1 MDVPLDPSRAVPL
14 ATEPV
19 PSCVLCGKA
28 VGRVVHANL
37 TDRLFGAPGTWT
49 LHTCSDAACGHI
61 WLDPR
66 PTPEAIGRAYAGY
79 YTHAAV
85 GDNPDLA
92 PGRFTSIHLAYLA
105 KRWGYP
111 LPPNTPAAPPT
122 GSHFTRAE
130 LDFSVLWQPFRPSG
144 TLFEIGCGNG
154 WALELMQR
162 RGWTVAGIDPDP
174 AAVASA
180 RARGLDVTQA
190 LPGDPAVA
198 AHAGKY
204 DAVVAVHVLE
214 HVYDPKAFLATC
226 KALLRPG
233 GQLTLVT
240 PNAGG
245 RGRRVFGND
254 WRGLEPPRHLHL
266 FSKPT
271 LDRLLTAEKFTHFST
286 FSSARDA
293 HNIFVASHRLSLGAD
308 IHAPRPP
315 AIKVRA
321 KLFQISEM
329 IRNSFGGCVG
339 EELVATA
346 RVSS

>member
-1 MDVPLDPSRAVPL
+1 MDAPLVAAPPEAL

-19 PSCVLCGKA
+19 PRCALCGQP
-28 VGRVVHANL
+28 VGRIVHANL

-49 LHTCSDAACGHI
+49 LRTCSDPACGHL

-92 PGRFTSIHLAYLA
+92 PGRFTPAHLAYLHA
-105 KRWGYP
+105 HWGYP
-111 LPPNTPAAPPT
+111 LPPNTPAAKPS
-122 GSHFTRAE
+122 GSPFTRAE
-130 LDFSVLWQPFRPSG
+130 LDFSVLWQPFRTGG

-162 RGWTVAGIDPDP
+162 RGWKVAGIDPDP

-190 LPGDPAVA
+190 LPSDPAVA
-198 AHAGKY
+198 AHAGRY

-214 HVYDPKAFLATC
+214 HVYDPVAFVKTC
-226 KALLRPG
+226 KTLLRPG
-233 GQLTLVT
+233 GRLTLVT

-245 RGRRVFGND
+245 RGRSVFGND

-266 FSKPT
+266 FDEGT
-271 LDRLLTAEKFTHFST
+271 LAPLLRAQGFKQPAVFST
-286 FSSARDA
+286 ARDA
-293 HNIFVASHRLSLGAD
+293 HNIYVSSRRLGRGQD
-308 IHAPRPP
+308 IHAPRPL
-315 AIKVRA
+315 ALKVAA

-329 IRNSFGGCVG
+329 AANALGGCWG
-339 EELVATA
+339 EELVANAQATA
-346 RVSS
+346 